1 MLHSLSVQN
10 LKPDKSYVKSEP
22 LKIKQVKAEKIKMRN
37 ETVQN
42 FAAAV
47 LFGIALILIIK
58 MLSWIMIIN
67 EDTYISINFL
77 KSFLTKSKYYSNSL
91 KIWSKNITFILQFF
105 NLERFCLSFAFR
117 IVYLISSEPQKLREY
132 AVLIWEPL

>member
-1 MLHSLSVQN
+1 VQN

-58 MLSWIMIIN
+58 MLS
-67 EDTYISINFL
+67 
-77 KSFLTKSKYYSNSL
+77 
-91 KIWSKNITFILQFF
+91 
-105 NLERFCLSFAFR
+105 
-117 IVYLISSEPQKLREY
+117 
-132 AVLIWEPL
+132 